1 MNKFYAFLIFPFFFL
16 TQEAYSQFFF
26 WEQIYTPGNN
36 GGGDIAVDS
45 SGSIYICVPASSSE
59 AGIHRSD
66 DNGITWVKK
75 NNGLSVPN
83 PNIISLCWNN
93 VCLLAGS
100 GSRIYQSFDKGENW
114 DTVFYSSSGGNFVK
128 LEAGFDS
135 IVLAGSAYYNGIM
148 RSGDYGNT
156 WKRVL
161 DLFNVNWIEW
171 VTGFVYAPNGVI
183 YASTAKQ
190 LSSDP
195 GNIYQSFDY
204 GNTWS
209 VLTPAPSP
217 YCIGLDNQGRLLR
230 GEFGDGLYRL
240 DWESNEWE
248 HILNNFSTPWGI
260 LTVPDNKIFLCMH
273 YWPNYMLTGVMMSV
287 DDGENYG
294 YMNNNI
300 NTPIDLLNF
309 EVDKVGRVLV
319 GGGQLYRSWDTLF
332 TKQENPEINKS
343 EVKIFPNP
351 CKDYLNVEIPRQN
364 KDFSIVEL
372 IIESIDGRTCK
383 LDYKVIDKHIRI
395 NTKHLTP
402 GTYLLK
408 ILCPNYSNTY
418 KFIHY

>member
-1 MNKFYAFLIFPFFFL
+1 MIKLYTLLIFSFFFF
-16 TQEAYSQFFF
+16 TQKANSQYFF

-36 GGGDIAVDS
+36 GLYDIAVDS
-45 SGSIYICVPASSSE
+45 SGSIYICVPSSSSE

-75 NNGLSVPN
+75 NNGLVVSN
-83 PNIISLCWNN
+83 PKIVSLCWNN

-100 GSRIYQSFDKGENW
+100 GAKIYQSFDKGENW

-135 IVLAGSAYYNGIM
+135 IVLAGSAYYDGIM

-171 VTGFVYAPNGVI
+171 VTGFVYSPNGVI

-209 VLTPAPSP
+209 VFSSAPSP
-217 YCIGLDNQGRLLR
+217 NSIGLDNQGRLLR

-248 HILNNFSTPWGI
+248 HIVNNFSTPQGI
-260 LTVPDNKIFLCMH
+260 LTVPDNRIFLCMN
-273 YWPNYMLTGVMMSV
+273 YWPNYMTSGVMMSV
-287 DDGENYG
+287 DDGENYE
-294 YMNNNI
+294 YVNNNI

-319 GGGQLYRSWDTLF
+319 GGAQLYRSWDTLF
-332 TKQENPEINKS
+332 TKQEKPEITKS
-343 EVKIFPNP
+343 EFRIFPNP
-351 CKDYLNVEIPRQN
+351 CKDYLKVEIPGQN
-364 KDFSIVEL
+364 MDINLNEP
-372 IIESIDGRTCK
+372 IIERIDGQKCK
-383 LDYKVIDKHIRI
+383 LDYLMIDNNIKF
-395 NTKHLTP
+395 NTKHLKP

-408 ILCPNYSNTY
+408 IRCPHFSNTY